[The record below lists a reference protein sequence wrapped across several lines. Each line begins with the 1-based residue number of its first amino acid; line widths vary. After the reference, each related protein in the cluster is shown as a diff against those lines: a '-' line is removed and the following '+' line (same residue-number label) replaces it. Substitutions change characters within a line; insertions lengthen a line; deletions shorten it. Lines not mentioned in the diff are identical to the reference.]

1 MNSKTRAAVACGM
14 LIGTLAHAQETVTFD
29 IRYSDPVLTPGEV
42 QHIEVWAILS
52 PGPGSAVTWNPPV
65 GLPHPGVLLQFSY
78 AVFNLTNV
86 QHGQTGMFS
95 GLVVPPPLGQYPVS
109 SPGLPDGSG
118 GVSAITAWQPYF
130 APPWN
135 PSNPIHLWSST
146 WTPNDYSPRTVEFST
161 LATNGPTVTLEL
173 AWSPPW
179 VEEDW
184 TPLYVPASFQ
194 VIPAPATMIVPA
206 VFGLLGLTRRRREA

>member
-1 MNSKTRAAVACGM
+1 MDRKTVIVLTAC
-14 LIGTLAHAQETVTFD
+14 LWTATSIRAQETVTFD

-52 PGPGSAVTWNPPV
+52 PGPGSPVTWNPPV
-65 GLPHPGVLLQFSY
+65 GLPHPGVLLQFTR

-95 GLVVPPPLGQYPVS
+95 DLVVPPPFSQNPVS

-118 GVSAITAWQPYF
+118 GVLDIKAFQLF
-130 APPWN
+130 FPPWN

-161 LATNGPTVTLEL
+161 LATQGPTVTLEL
-173 AWSPPW
+173 SWSPPW
-179 VEEDW
+179 VDEDW
-184 TPLYVPASFQ
+184 LPLYAPASFQ
-194 VIPAPATMIVPA
+194 VIPAPATLIVPA
-206 VFGLLGLTRRRREA
+206 LFGLLGLTRRRREA